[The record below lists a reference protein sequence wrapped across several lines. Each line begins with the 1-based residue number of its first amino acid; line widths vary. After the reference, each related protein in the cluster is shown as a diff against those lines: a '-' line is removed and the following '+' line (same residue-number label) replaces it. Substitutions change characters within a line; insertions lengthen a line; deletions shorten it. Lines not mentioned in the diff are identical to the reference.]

1 VGSYVLRRL
10 VLAVPVLFGVSIG
23 VFLMIDLV
31 PGDPA
36 TVLAGDTAPPEQIE
50 LIRHELGLDQPLPVQ
65 YALFL
70 ERLLHGSL
78 GTSIRSGRE
87 VMTEI
92 LDRFPY
98 TLELTLAA
106 ITISTLVGV
115 SAGVWA
121 AVNRG
126 RGGDHLTMG
135 LAILGLSI
143 PSFWTAIL
151 MVILFSL
158 TLHWL
163 PVAGAGTWQQLVMPA
178 LALSLPSAAVK
189 ARITRASMLEIL
201 GQDYLRTARAKG
213 LRERVVVLRHALK
226 NALIPIVTLVG
237 IQVGAIIEGA
247 FITETVFSWPGIG
260 RLAVQA
266 IPSQDYPVVQGVV
279 LVSAISYML
288 STLVVDLLYAWLD
301 PRISYVSAAA

>member
-1 VGSYVLRRL
+1 MGRYVLRRL
-10 VLAVPVLFGVSIG
+10 LLAIPVLFGVSVG

-36 TVLAGDTAPPEQIE
+36 TVLAGDTAPPQQIE
-50 LIRHELGLDQPLPVQ
+50 LIRHELGLDQPLPIQ
-65 YALFL
+65 YLRFA

-87 VMTEI
+87 VTTEI

-98 TLELTLAA
+98 TLELALAA
-106 ITISTLVGV
+106 VIVSTILGV
-115 SAGVWA
+115 TAGVWA
-121 AVNRG
+121 AVSRG
-126 RGGDHLTMG
+126 RAGDHLTMG
-135 LAILGLSI
+135 IATLGLSI

-151 MVILFSL
+151 MIIVFSL

-189 ARITRASMLEIL
+189 ARITRSSMLEVL

-213 LRERVVVLRHALK
+213 LRERAVIARHALK
-226 NALIPIVTLVG
+226 NALIPIVTLIG
-237 IQVGAIIEGA
+237 LQFGGLLGGA
-247 FITETVFSWPGIG
+247 FIIETIFGWPGVG
-260 RLAVQA
+260 RLAVQS
-266 IPSQDYPVVQGVV
+266 IFVRDFPVVQGTV
-279 LVSAISYML
+279 LLVAIAYL
-288 STLVVDLLYAWLD
+288 LANLVVDITYAWLD
-301 PRISYVSAAA
+301 PRIRYA

>member
-1 VGSYVLRRL
+1 
-10 VLAVPVLFGVSIG
+10 
-23 VFLMIDLV
+23 
-31 PGDPA
+31 
-36 TVLAGDTAPPEQIE
+36 
-50 LIRHELGLDQPLPVQ
+50 
-65 YALFL
+65 
-70 ERLLHGSL
+70 
-78 GTSIRSGRE
+78 
-87 VMTEI
+87 
-92 LDRFPY
+92 
-98 TLELTLAA
+98 TLAA

-226 NALIPIVTLVG
+226 NALIPITTLIG
-237 IQVGAIIEGA
+237 LQFGGLLGGA
-247 FITETVFSWPGIG
+247 FIIETIFGWPGIG
-260 RLAVQA
+260 RL
-266 IPSQDYPVVQGVV
+266 
-279 LVSAISYML
+279 
-288 STLVVDLLYAWLD
+288 
-301 PRISYVSAAA
+301 